1 LRVFFKDESK
11 CLKIESSLLP
21 SNPRMLQ
28 SIFNVAEYDNLH
40 LGIDGSTS
48 SFGLAW
54 FKTKAN
60 PKLLMFSRSK
70 DQFRKEFM
78 SELFPFLQLLFSGMS
93 FITATYERTPDDFT
107 PDSKALRVM
116 KETERSVK
124 NFLES
129 EHRVEIKNTQ
139 NIFGVFPGSWKA
151 YMVPTDTNNNSG
163 KKDKRLNSI
172 GVLSQC
178 RLDVKSYLYEL
189 DDSPSEHSY
198 DCIEAL
204 GLAVYGS
211 EFIKQGPLIT
221 TYRNFKRRRPL
232 IAVAV
237 KTIDSALA
245 STISTLK
252 TLSGGHSMCMFTPN
266 RYHSILENLYALDS
280 DEALGLLLVPTDSPL
295 RFYFEFVFNAPSMK
309 MSWMLVMVMR
319 YNEESIKVIAK
330 FRDAGLIT
338 HVVKI

>member
-1 LRVFFKDESK
+1 MRVFFKDKSK
-11 CLKIESSLLP
+11 CFKIEASLLP
-21 SNPRMLQ
+21 SDPRMLQ
-28 SIFNVAEYDNLH
+28 SIFNITEYDDLH
-40 LGIDGSTS
+40 LGVDGSTT

-60 PKLLMFSRSK
+60 PKLVMFSRSK

-78 SELFPFLQLLFSGMS
+78 SELFPFLQLLFSGLS
-93 FITATYERTPDDFT
+93 FNTATYERTPDDFT
-107 PDSKALRVM
+107 PDTKAMRVM

-129 EHRVEIKNTQ
+129 RHRIEIKNTQ
-139 NIFGVFPGSWKA
+139 DIFGVFPGSWRA
-151 YMVPTDTNNNSG
+151 YMVPTDTNLNSG

-178 RLDVKSYLYEL
+178 GLDVKSYLYEL
-189 DDSPSEHSY
+189 DESYLEHSY
-198 DCIEAL
+198 DCVEAL

-237 KTIDSALA
+237 ETIDSELA
-245 STISTLK
+245 GTISKLK
-252 TLSGGHSMCMFTPN
+252 TLVGGHSMCMFTPN
-266 RYHSILENLYALDS
+266 RYHSIMENLYALDS
-280 DEALGLLLVPTDSPL
+280 DEILGLLLVPTDSSL
-295 RFYFEFVFNAPSMK
+295 RFYFEFIFNIPRAEMG
-309 MSWMLVMVMR
+309 WMLVMVMR
-319 YNEESIKVIAK
+319 YNEESIRVIAK
-330 FRDAGLIT
+330 FRDAGMAT
-338 HVVKI
+338 NVVQI